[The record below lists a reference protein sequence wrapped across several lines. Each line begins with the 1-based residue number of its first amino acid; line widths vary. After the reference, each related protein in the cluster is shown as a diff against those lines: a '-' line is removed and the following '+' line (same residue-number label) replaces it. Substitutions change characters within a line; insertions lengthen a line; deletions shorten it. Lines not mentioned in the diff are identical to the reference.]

1 MKPTRE
7 RLPAWLRLACLIP
20 GLWVSPAGAQAPAP
34 SPTPG
39 PAPTHVVSPEVGP
52 DRRVTFRLL
61 APKANEVLVSGW
73 FMEGSKAL
81 EKDANGVWSVTI
93 GPVEPDI
100 YSYNFTIDGVRAI
113 DTANPDIKTG
123 SIGDTIQSVL
133 EVPGDGPA
141 FYDGQPVP
149 HGEVR
154 MLWYESKSLGSLR
167 RLNVY
172 VPPGYDR
179 DGSAR
184 YPVLYL
190 LHGATADE
198 TTWTRLGRANLIL
211 DNLLAAGKSRAFIVV
226 MPFGYGAP
234 PGAPGP
240 RGQNTALFSRDL
252 LEDVIPYIDSR
263 YRALADRG
271 DRAIMGLSMGG
282 GQSLSI
288 GLNHLELF
296 SYVGGFS
303 AGMSP
308 TSDFA
313 KIYPGLVADPT
324 ATNDKLHLLWIGCGR
339 EDSLF
344 AASKKLS
351 DFLTENHIRHTFR
364 DTEGAHSWMVWRRY
378 LNEVSPLLFR

>member
-1 MKPTRE
+1 MKPSRKN
-7 RLPAWLRLACLIP
+7 LSPWLRLACLIP
-20 GLWVSPAGAQAPAP
+20 GLWVSPAGAQPPAP
-34 SPTPG
+34 G
-39 PAPTHVVSPEVGP
+39 PIVSPEVGP

-81 EKDANGVWSVTI
+81 EKDANGVWSVTL
-93 GPVEPDI
+93 GPIEPEI
-100 YSYNFTIDGVRAI
+100 YSYNFIIDGARAI
-113 DTANPDIKTG
+113 DPANPGLKTG
-123 SIGDTIQSVL
+123 AIGETIQSVL
-133 EVPGDGPA
+133 EVRGDAPA
-141 FYDGQPVP
+141 FYDAQAVP

-154 MLWYESKSLGSLR
+154 MLWYDSKSLASLR

-179 DGSAR
+179 DASAR

-198 TTWTRLGRANLIL
+198 TTWTRLGRANMIV
-211 DNLLAAGKSRAFIVV
+211 DNVLAAGKARPFIIV

-263 YRALADRG
+263 YRTLADRG

-308 TSDFA
+308 TADFA
-313 KIYPGLVADPT
+313 KIYSGLVADP
-324 ATNDKLHLLWIGCGR
+324 AAANNELHLLWIGCGR
-339 EDSLF
+339 DDSLF
-344 AASKKLS
+344 AASKRLS
-351 DFLTENHIRHTFR
+351 DFLTENKIRHTFR
-364 DTEGAHSWMVWRRY
+364 ETEGAHSWMVWRRY

>member
-1 MKPTRE
+1 MKPARN
-7 RLPAWLRLACLIP
+7 RLPAWIRLACPVL
-20 GLWVSPAGAQAPAP
+20 GFWVSPAGAQAPAAN
-34 SPTPG
+34 
-39 PAPTHVVSPEVGP
+39 PAPIRVVSPEVGP

-81 EKDANGVWSVTI
+81 EKDANGLWSVTV
-93 GPVEPDI
+93 GPVEPEI
-100 YSYNFTIDGVRAI
+100 YSYNFMIDGVRAI
-113 DTANPDIKTG
+113 DPANPGVKTG
-123 SIGDTIQSVL
+123 SMGDTIQSVL
-133 EVPGDGPA
+133 EVHGDGPA

-154 MLWYESKSLGSLR
+154 MHWYDSKSLGSLR

-179 DGSAR
+179 DASAR

-198 TTWTRLGRANLIL
+198 TTWTLLGRANLIL
-211 DNLLAAGKSRAFIVV
+211 DNLLAAGKAKPFIVV

-263 YRALADRG
+263 YRTLADRG

-282 GQSLSI
+282 GESLSI

-308 TSDFA
+308 TADFA
-313 KIYPGLVADPT
+313 KIYSGLVADPT
-324 ATNDKLHLLWIGCGR
+324 AANDELHLLWIGCGR

-344 AASKKLS
+344 AASKRLS
-351 DFLTENHIRHTFR
+351 DFLTENKIRHTFR
-364 DTEGAHSWMVWRRY
+364 ETEGAHSWMVWRRY